1 MRQMITLYADEGK
14 ILTDGNVY
22 GTTVSLAEGKTADDF
37 YEITREEYDNLLE
50 SLILT
55 EEGL

>member
-50 SLILT
+50 SFT
-55 EEGL
+55 EEG